1 MRSCVPILTT
11 LALSACYVYA
21 SPLVCLIF
29 CSQGDDFPAM
39 KKLDHC
45 DCANVDRWTDERGQI
60 IRFKDIRERAA
71 PQENLTHHSGTTPAP
86 VTTTDICDYLCSI
99 QLGGD
104 ACHCSIPGLPGRK

>member
-1 MRSCVPILTT
+1 MLLSQINSTVYVQVCRILSEVSPAESSMRSCVPILTT

-29 CSQGDDFPAM
+29 CSQGHDFPAM

-60 IRFKDIRERAA
+60 IRFKGWYLGWNSLFLKG
-71 PQENLTHHSGTTPAP
+71 NLAFD
-86 VTTTDICDYLCSI
+86 VFVCI
-99 QLGGD
+99 
-104 ACHCSIPGLPGRK
+104 AK